1 MRWPTLP
8 TEGCLPPR
16 ADSLPAA
23 ALSIRCYAFVLVYP
37 RPRRST
43 CLAMKN
49 VGLPSAVYCEADAQ
63 RRYNPLNIL
72 LDGSANHLT
81 GTHAV
86 LDG

>member
-1 MRWPTLP
+1 
-8 TEGCLPPR
+8 
-16 ADSLPAA
+16 
-23 ALSIRCYAFVLVYP
+23 
-37 RPRRST
+37 
-43 CLAMKN
+43 MKN